1 MTWPT
6 TRQIWGQIQIQNT
19 FDLWDIWWKW
29 KEETLL
35 DQPKDNLYRD
45 NTQICEHIS
54 DIWDLDSEQS
64 LSVSD
69 SGPIPNTT
77 PSPFLNKI
85 QRNNKIASLGMIVF
99 ILLRFAITMMGEYLS
114 SIHRSGKIEVGGIIR
129 ATILTLL
136 RTFSFP
142 FWERNK
148 ASSHIYVPL
157 QTIVSSD
164 WRSLRG
170 FGTPQF

>member
-1 MTWPT
+1 MTFEKLDQNDKEAWH
-6 TRQIWGQIQIQNT
+6 GQQQDRYEDKYKNKGSDKNMLRTPLT
-19 FDLWDIWWKW
+19 FEIFDESG
-29 KEETLL
+29 EETLL

-85 QRNNKIASLGMIVF
+85 QKHV
-99 ILLRFAITMMGEYLS
+99 
-114 SIHRSGKIEVGGIIR
+114 
-129 ATILTLL
+129 
-136 RTFSFP
+136 
-142 FWERNK
+142 
-148 ASSHIYVPL
+148 
-157 QTIVSSD
+157 
-164 WRSLRG
+164 
-170 FGTPQF
+170 